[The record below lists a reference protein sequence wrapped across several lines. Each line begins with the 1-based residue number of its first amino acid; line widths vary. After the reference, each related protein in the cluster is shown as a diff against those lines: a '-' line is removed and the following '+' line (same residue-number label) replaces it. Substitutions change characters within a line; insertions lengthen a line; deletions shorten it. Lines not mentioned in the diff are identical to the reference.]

1 MGECMD
7 CESVEY
13 LKRFK
18 KNYYS
23 AKPIIRKNPKEASA
37 KLWYGAI
44 DLINAHA
51 SLLGKVPYKI
61 EGFPIL
67 ITNETILNSLLNYV
81 SQNVEKEY
89 RKHFINMLAYSCA
102 TMVHRYDLTDFTLG
116 ELLSQQLKYERRV
129 KLILEKLMKEKCN
142 AQK

>member
-1 MGECMD
+1 MGEYMD
-7 CESVEY
+7 CDSLEY

-51 SLLGKVPYKI
+51 SLLGKVLFKI

-67 ITNETILNSLLNYV
+67 ITNETILNDLLNYV
-81 SQNVEKEY
+81 RENVEEKY
-89 RKHFINMLAYSCA
+89 RKHFMNMLAYTCA
-102 TMVHRYDLTDFTLG
+102 TMVNRYYLTDFTLG

-129 KLILEKLMKEKCN
+129 KVILEKLIEERCN